1 MKKCYSTQ
9 TRTSQWNR
17 VMDEGA
23 LFYPGQTIVVEHR
36 VMDEGTL
43 FYPGQVISMEHRVM
57 DEGTHGSHND

>member
-1 MKKCYSTQ
+1 
-9 TRTSQWNR
+9 
-17 VMDEGA
+17 MDEGA